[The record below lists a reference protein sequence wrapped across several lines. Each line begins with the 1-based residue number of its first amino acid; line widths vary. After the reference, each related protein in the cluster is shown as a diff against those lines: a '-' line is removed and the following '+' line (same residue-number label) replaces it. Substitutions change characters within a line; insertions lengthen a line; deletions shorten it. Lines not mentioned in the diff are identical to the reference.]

1 MSPDEQAAV
10 LAHVDRMA
18 ALTQAVVRDAALG
31 LHRRLDRQDDVLL
44 DHGKRLARIEGG
56 DSARKELFVRTPKPS
71 PSKRLPRWQRV
82 TLSVAVWAGG
92 IATAVGGAWVVIKPL
107 FVAVPKG

>member
-18 ALTQAVVRDAALG
+18 AMTQTVVRDGFTA
-31 LHRRLDRQDDVLL
+31 LHRRLDKQDTVLL

-56 DSARKELFVRTPKPS
+56 DEARKEMFVRTPKPS
-71 PSKRLPRWQRV
+71 PTKRMPRWQRV
-82 TLSVAVWAGG
+82 TLSVVGWGAAIVT
-92 IATAVGGAWVVIKPL
+92 TASGAWG
-107 FVAVPKG
+107 AVKLALGKG